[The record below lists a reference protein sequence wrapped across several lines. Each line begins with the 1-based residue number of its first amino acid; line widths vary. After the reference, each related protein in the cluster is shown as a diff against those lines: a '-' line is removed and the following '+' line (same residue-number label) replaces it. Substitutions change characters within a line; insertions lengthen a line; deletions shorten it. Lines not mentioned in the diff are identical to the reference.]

1 MKASIFEIYVKV
13 YFYVGSRNR
22 TLLPSGLVGK
32 ESACNAGDPDWVPG
46 SRRSPEGESGNP
58 LLPGE
63 FHGQR
68 SLAGNSPWGHK
79 ELDTTGQLTHFSP
92 ISEPPPR
99 SVSQPKLPSLLP
111 QVTTISTFWV
121 FPYSFI
127 ILICIHEHRSLA
139 LYRKMT
145 CL

>member
-13 YFYVGSRNR
+13 YFYIGSRNR

-46 SRRSPEGESGNP
+46 SRRSPEGENGNP

-68 SLAGNSPWGHK
+68 SLVGNSPWGHK

-92 ISEPPPR
+92 LSISSTLCLSTETPF
-99 SVSQPKLPSLLP
+99 PSPTSNHYLNILGVP
-111 QVTTISTFWV
+111 LQFYH
-121 FPYSFI
+121 PNLYSW
-127 ILICIHEHRSLA
+127 
-139 LYRKMT
+139 T
-145 CL
+145 